1 MPSGLEYFSNLTEVS
16 IEPYDPN
23 SDEDFPFLSYFN
35 GKKLKISGDGEQV
48 LFYAVRIESQIL
60 PILLNTDLT
69 KIIRQSNFYQKDS
82 NRICNSIK
90 KDKPNH
96 A

>member
-60 PILLNTDLT
+60 PILL
-69 KIIRQSNFYQKDS
+69 I
-82 NRICNSIK
+82 
-90 KDKPNH
+90 
-96 A
+96 

>member
-1 MPSGLEYFSNLTEVS
+1 MAKLDPNVPSGLEYFSNLTEVS

-48 LFYAVRIESQIL
+48 LFYAVRIELQKIS
-60 PILLNTDLT
+60 DLT
-69 KIIRQSNFYQKDS
+69 KPTDFT
-82 NRICNSIK
+82 
-90 KDKPNH
+90 
-96 A
+96 